1 MANLNKVLLMGK
13 LTREP
18 QSKALPQN
26 GTPVCD
32 LGMAVNRRYKTQ
44 SGEEREDVVYVDLT
58 AYGYQADYCMKNMTK
73 GSTVYVEGHLRFESW
88 QDKDTGKNRSKL
100 RVIVDTILHLER
112 KNSQYPEQQAYPP
125 MGYGQQQSPYAAPA
139 YGQPL
144 PNYGYLQ
151 QPPAYP
157 PPQQPPYQPPP
168 QPQQPVPQQ
177 PQAIA
182 QPARQPAPQPQQ
194 PAPQQPAPQ
203 SQQPTPQSQPQQP
216 SQPAQPQAVP
226 QQPAPQPQPAAQPQ
240 QPAPQPQ
247 ATPQPVAQPSQPQAA
262 PSQPA
267 PQPQQPSQPA
277 PSSAPANEEVVDD
290 MPF

>member
-112 KNSQYPEQQAYPP
+112 KNPQYPEQQAYPP
-125 MGYGQQQSPYAAPA
+125 MGYGQQQPPYAAPA
-139 YGQPL
+139 YGQPM

-168 QPQQPVPQQ
+168 QPQQP
-177 PQAIA
+177 QAIA
-182 QPARQPAPQPQQ
+182 QPARQAAPQQ

-203 SQQPTPQSQPQQP
+203 
-216 SQPAQPQAVP
+216 QPAP
-226 QQPAPQPQPAAQPQ
+226 QQPAPQ
-240 QPAPQPQ
+240 QPAPRA
-247 ATPQPVAQPSQPQAA
+247 ATACAATTSHSAACCPAVAAIAA
-262 PSQPA
+262 VTTATTRATTASRA
-267 PQPQQPSQPA
+267 VTA
-277 PSSAPANEEVVDD
+277 RSSTATGVATRSFVGSRK
-290 MPF
+290 

>member
-112 KNSQYPEQQAYPP
+112 KNPQYPEQQAYPP
-125 MGYGQQQSPYAAPA
+125 MGYGQQQPPYAAPA
-139 YGQPL
+139 YGQPM

-182 QPARQPAPQPQQ
+182 QPARQVATQPAPQPQPQQPAAQQ

-203 SQQPTPQSQPQQP
+203 
-216 SQPAQPQAVP
+216 QPA
-226 QQPAPQPQPAAQPQ
+226 PQ

-267 PQPQQPSQPA
+267 PQPQQSSQPA

>member
-112 KNSQYPEQQAYPP
+112 KNPQYPEQQAYPP

-182 QPARQPAPQPQQ
+182 QPARQPAPQ
-194 PAPQQPAPQ
+194 
-203 SQQPTPQSQPQQP
+203 QPTPQSQPQQP

-226 QQPAPQPQPAAQPQ
+226 QQPAPQPQ